1 MANLIDSL
9 TPSASTLQGAVTNQN
24 TTASS
29 KTKGKEKEES
39 PSTSKKSENKVDE
52 KTFFALLLQTI
63 VAPQKQNVSPQLA
76 TKAGTASVSSN
87 VSRPQEKS
95 AKGQN
100 QKSVETTK
108 VQHLANPIDPTAN
121 EKRTSSNVKTNAV
134 KSTAS
139 TSATT
144 LKTSQSANQAKTLSK
159 ATAHSAQ
166 EKSEPL
172 KAVVSE
178 KSVTTSQVEQV
189 LINPQSREVQIVPL
203 STKGTN
209 ASASASRE
217 VPAQTPILNEIVDL
231 VQNTEPSG
239 QKVFRIHLDP
249 PELGKLYI
257 QLSFSSDKRVEVK
270 MYAQN
275 PEIQSSLL
283 LNSDQLKS
291 TIDQLGFR
299 SEIPVIASFSDM
311 PKESNGEGKDS
322 GENRGSK
329 TSFRIVRT
337 GQEKDLH
344 DEYTATMETLA
355 GRIDLRV

>member
-29 KTKGKEKEES
+29 KTKGKEKEET

-63 VAPQKQNVSPQLA
+63 VAPQKQNVSPQLT
-76 TKAGTASVSSN
+76 TKAGTAQVSSN

-100 QKSVETTK
+100 QKGVETTK
-108 VQHLANPIDPTAN
+108 VQHLATPVDPTAN

-139 TSATT
+139 TAATT

-159 ATAHSAQ
+159 ATAHTAQ

-209 ASASASRE
+209 ASASRE
-217 VPAQTPILNEIVDL
+217 VPTQTPILNEIVDL

-329 TSFRIVRT
+329 TSFRIVRA

>member
-63 VAPQKQNVSPQLA
+63 VAPQKQNVSPQPA

-134 KSTAS
+134 K
-139 TSATT
+139 
-144 LKTSQSANQAKTLSK
+144 
-159 ATAHSAQ
+159 
-166 EKSEPL
+166 
-172 KAVVSE
+172 
-178 KSVTTSQVEQV
+178 
-189 LINPQSREVQIVPL
+189 
-203 STKGTN
+203 
-209 ASASASRE
+209 
-217 VPAQTPILNEIVDL
+217 
-231 VQNTEPSG
+231 
-239 QKVFRIHLDP
+239 
-249 PELGKLYI
+249 
-257 QLSFSSDKRVEVK
+257 
-270 MYAQN
+270 
-275 PEIQSSLL
+275 
-283 LNSDQLKS
+283 
-291 TIDQLGFR
+291 
-299 SEIPVIASFSDM
+299 
-311 PKESNGEGKDS
+311 
-322 GENRGSK
+322 
-329 TSFRIVRT
+329 
-337 GQEKDLH
+337 
-344 DEYTATMETLA
+344 
-355 GRIDLRV
+355 